1 MIDKLSDEEKAAL
14 ESLDNKN
21 GTESDWLSSQQEEKI
36 SKTQRRIQVQKLEI
50 KLHILQFLV

>member
-21 GTESDWLSSQQEEKI
+21 GTESD
-36 SKTQRRIQVQKLEI
+36 
-50 KLHILQFLV
+50 